1 MRGRAIGAFLGA
13 LLFAG
18 LLGLAGWSVFQ
29 AGYRQGSV
37 ENASEVVVPAYG
49 FFPGFGIFFGFLFLF
64 LLFGFISR
72 LFFWR
77 RWRGGP
83 FRAHWKDWSGVE
95 GSPMERKLADWHE
108 KAHGEPSARRYR
120 SDESPPGASRSPE

>member
-1 MRGRAIGAFLGA
+1 MRGRAIGAVFGA

-18 LLGLAGWSVFQ
+18 LIGLAGWSVYQ
-29 AGYRQGSV
+29 AGYRQGLV

-77 RWRGGP
+77 FGRGGTH
-83 FRAHWKDWSGVE
+83 RVHSRDWAGGE
-95 GSPMERKLADWHE
+95 GSPMEQKLAAWHE
-108 KAHGEPSARRYR
+108 RAHDEPSARRYR
-120 SDESPPGASRSPE
+120 SDDKPPEV